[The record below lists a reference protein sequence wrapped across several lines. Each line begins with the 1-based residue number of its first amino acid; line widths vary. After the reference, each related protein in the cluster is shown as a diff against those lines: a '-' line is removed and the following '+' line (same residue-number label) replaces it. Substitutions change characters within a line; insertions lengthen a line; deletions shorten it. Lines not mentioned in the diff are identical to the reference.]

1 MGGKPK
7 SKGNSSKAKSSK
19 SKSKEKD
26 KKSSKDVK
34 KKLDK
39 SKDKSKSKSK
49 EKSKKEENIKPQEDK
64 ELPVIITNE
73 EKEKIEK
80 TNLIQNL
87 ATNNQPQL
95 TTFQNN
101 LNNMTIYQEKCEG
114 CYQGDGVVFCTECG
128 KIYCKTCDDQLHV
141 IPSFSTHE
149 RIPLEAFSE
158 TKMQCYHHNQP
169 LRLFCESCHEPIC
182 RKCQK
187 MGPHNTPLHTIG
199 SLFSVYKKFIDIGK
213 NYVKGPLKEKAN
225 RIEDLMLKID
235 NLLNDNKSRAKE
247 LLRDIS
253 NEYEG
258 IIEKISKID
267 GNKKAELSFNS
278 SEFQKDILNIQN
290 ILEILNKKDSSY
302 FNNDNSESRF
312 PLEEDENDKII
323 SFLLQY
329 KTLLND
335 IDQIISKPINKI
347 MTKEDEEKILKWPKE
362 LNDSKEKLINYEK
375 YKKIIKV
382 KDDIIW
388 KLLTTPYEE
397 NCPELFE
404 IEKKSKEEISKW
416 TQLIEKTKTEISK
429 YNLVCSYCGVNLENG
444 MNTLCPVN
452 KPETKFENKNLTNDT
467 PPEELNGTDKH
478 FFAEPTEEYQK
489 KMENGEYFDM
499 SLYKKRE
506 APEINNTSQSNL
518 RESKKNKSIND
529 LMRPSISSDWVNK
542 SARHIEKE
550 NINLYQVLC
559 EYDIR
564 GTGYITIRE
573 LIRGME
579 KIKII
584 LTEEDKNSLKKYLM
598 MSGINENKI
607 DYKNFAQNFGKT
619 SMFDNLCGNSKS
631 NYSNSKIS
639 YSNSKTNINENNPN
653 PQNSSNGFKGYRHS
667 HSNVNNSNND
677 GDTIPKHLTYTQMNP
692 MLDNEQGMKSR
703 YN

>member
-7 SKGNSSKAKSSK
+7 SKGNTSKVKSNK

-34 KKLDK
+34 KNADK

-49 EKSKKEENIKPQEDK
+49 EKSKKEENIKPPEEK
-64 ELPVIITNE
+64 ELPEIITNE
-73 EKEKIEK
+73 EKEKMEK
-80 TNLIQNL
+80 SNLIQNL
-87 ATNNQPQL
+87 ASNNPEQL
-95 TTFQNN
+95 NAFQNN
-101 LNNMTIYQEKCEG
+101 ITTYQEKCEG
-114 CYQGDGVVFCTECG
+114 CYQGDGMVFCTECG

-141 IPSFSTHE
+141 IPSYSTHE

-187 MGPHNTPLHTIG
+187 MGPHNTPLHSIS
-199 SLFSVYKKFIDIGK
+199 SLFSVYKKFIDISK
-213 NYVKGPLKEKAN
+213 NYIKGPLKEKAN
-225 RIEDLMLKID
+225 KIEEIMMYID
-235 NLLNDNKSRAKE
+235 KLLNENKMKAKE
-247 LLRDIS
+247 LLKDVS
-253 NEYEG
+253 NEYEN
-258 IIEKISKID
+258 IIEKIVKID

-290 ILEILNKKDSSY
+290 ILEILNKKDLSY
-302 FNNDNSESRF
+302 FNSDNGEIKL
-312 PLEEDENDKII
+312 PMEEDENDKII
-323 SFLLQY
+323 GFLLQY
-329 KTLLND
+329 KNLIND

-362 LNDSKEKLINYEK
+362 LNDSKEKLINYKK
-375 YKKIIKV
+375 YKNIIKV

-404 IEKKSKEEISKW
+404 IQKKSNEEISKW
-416 TQLIEKTKTEISK
+416 NQLIEKTKTEILK
-429 YNLVCSYCGVNLENG
+429 YNLVCSYCGVDLENG
-444 MNTLCPVN
+444 MNSLCSVN
-452 KPETKFENKNLTNDT
+452 KPETHFENRNLTNDT
-467 PPEELNGTDKH
+467 PPEEMNGTEKH

-489 KMENGEYFDM
+489 KMDNGEYFDVN
-499 SLYKKRE
+499 LYKKRE
-506 APEINNTSQSNL
+506 MQENNTSTSNL
-518 RESKKNKSIND
+518 RESKKKSIND

-542 SARHIEKE
+542 SARIIEKE
-550 NINLYQVLC
+550 NINLYQVLS
-559 EYDIR
+559 EYDVR

-584 LTEEDKNSLKKYLM
+584 LTDEDKNSLKKYLM
-598 MSGINENKI
+598 MSGMNENKI
-607 DYKNFAQNFGKT
+607 DYKHFAQNFGKT
-619 SMFDNLCGNSKS
+619 SMFDNLYANSNSK
-631 NYSNSKIS
+631 YSNSKIS
-639 YSNSKTNINENNPN
+639 YSNSKTNINENNP
-653 PQNSSNGFKGYRHS
+653 QMSSNGFKGYRNS
-667 HSNVNNSNND
+667 HSNANSNNF
-677 GDTIPKHLTYTQMNP
+677 GDTIPKNLTYTQMNP
-692 MLDNEQGMKSR
+692 MMENEHGIKSR